1 MHSLVELYVLPS
13 LNKELEKSMH
23 PIVEVYVAPSF
34 FKEQQ
39 KSMFSTAVL
48 YVNVAPN
55 FYRDLR
61 TAPNINQKSRTVNID
76 LKPVRAWQSPMPHG
90 RQLSSHLK
98 E

>member
-13 LNKELEKSMH
+13 LNKEQEKSMH

-48 YVNVAPN
+48 YVYVAPN

-61 TAPNINQKSRTVNID
+61 KAQNINQKP
-76 LKPVRAWQSPMPHG
+76 K
-90 RQLSSHLK
+90 QLILTLNQ
-98 E
+98 